1 MKGMSHWKGKYVI
14 GLTGNIATGKSVVR
28 RMLEHLGAYGIDADR
43 LAHRTMDVG
52 TPGHARVVEAFGQD
66 ILDADGK
73 VNRGRLGKLVFSD
86 PDALRELE
94 AIIHPLV
101 LELIERIMHQA
112 RQPVMVIE
120 AIKLIESGLH
130 RQCDSLWVVDSTRD
144 AQVQRLVQKRSY
156 TYEEAMHRILA
167 QPSQEHKI
175 AQADQV
181 ILNNSDFQATWRQ
194 VKTAW
199 ASSVL
204 RSGHE
209 NTQLSLPPGLALRQC
224 SPEQAETIAAWINR
238 NTSAAGITVEGL
250 LERFA
255 EHGYLEILWNGQ
267 TSGFLG
273 WKVDNFIAIA
283 FELYLDRNR
292 NPENLLECLLASM
305 EETAC
310 QDLCEVIVLTFPG
323 GEARFASAL
332 EQRGYQV
339 RPVEAPEKRAW
350 REAAAAPNIPGSAW
364 WKPLDNALFVPQG
377 QAERCGRT

>member
-1 MKGMSHWKGKYVI
+1 MSHWKGKYVI

-28 RMLEHLGAYGIDADR
+28 RMLEHLGAYGIDADS

-52 TPGHARVVEAFGQD
+52 TPGHARVLEAFGQE
-66 ILDADGK
+66 ILEADGK
-73 VNRGRLGKLVFSD
+73 VNRARLGKLVFSD

-94 AIIHPLV
+94 AIIHPQV

-144 AQVQRLVQKRSY
+144 AQVQRLVQKRAY
-156 TYEEAMHRILA
+156 THEEAMHRILA

-181 ILNNSDFQATWRQ
+181 ILNNGVFQDTWRQ
-194 VKTAW
+194 VKNLW
-199 ASSVL
+199 DASIH
-204 RSGHE
+204 RSGDE
-209 NTQLSLPPGLALRQC
+209 NRSPSLPPGLALKRC

-238 NTSAAGITVEGL
+238 NTSATGLTVEGIR
-250 LERFA
+250 ERFA
-255 EHGYLEILWNGQ
+255 EQGYLEILWNGQ
-267 TSGFLG
+267 TSGFMG
-273 WKVDNFIAIA
+273 WKTDNFIAIA
-283 FELYLDRNR
+283 NELYLDRNQ
-292 NPENLLECLLASM
+292 NSENLLECLLASL

-310 QDLCEVIVLTFPG
+310 QDLCEVLVLTFSG
-323 GEARFASAL
+323 SEARHASAI

-339 RPVEAPEKRAW
+339 RPVEALEKRAW
-350 REAAAAPNIPGSAW
+350 REAAAAQNIPKSAW
-364 WKPLDNALFVPQG
+364 WKPLHSALFVPQE
-377 QAERCGRT
+377 QAERYGRT